1 MQPPQKITKSYV
13 KALNTPTKDFLC
25 PLGANKHFKI
35 QFLTFRIRAI
45 NESTKDNK
53 VLFEVIRE
61 AEKDEDLF
69 FDDAYFEEEELREL
83 RTIRYNFPPEFLN
96 QKMVGTFLEFKVGD
110 NVAVSNFMIIER
122 HYFKDRL
129 LESYEFSFPFCIPGS
144 TNSWE
149 KIYNLPELPED
160 LKKQM
165 VEEPWETVSDTFYF
179 VGEELIMHNKA
190 MYSYSPNHDIK

>member
-1 MQPPQKITKSYV
+1 MQTPQKVTKDYV
-13 KALNTPTKDFLC
+13 KSLNAPTQDFLC
-25 PLGANKHFKI
+25 PLAANKHFKI

-45 NESTKDNK
+45 EENKKDNK
-53 VLFEVIRE
+53 VLFEVVRE

-83 RTIRYNFPPEFLN
+83 RTIRYNFPPEFLS

-110 NVAVSNFMIIER
+110 NTPVGNFMIIER

-149 KIYNLPELPED
+149 KIYNLPELPAD
-160 LKKQM
+160 LKEQM
-165 VEEPWETVSDTFYF
+165 IAEPWATVSDTFYF